1 MQAGVLN
8 QGAIDVTNRVPD
20 PRSTN
25 PALYRSTG
33 ALSLGTIDG
42 ITSVRNLATTAN
54 VLEMVIDKR
63 YYSDVEGFQVGD
75 KIYWSAD
82 VRVTAPMNV
91 QLTVSFYAGGNEDT
105 VASITPQT
113 PADGWVRHYAVS
125 TITATPAG
133 SYFDFRI
140 RPQQTSIPVGQG
152 FYFRKMQITRNKET
166 TYFDGSTPANASY
179 THEWSGVPNNSP
191 SYRRLITSDDVMT
204 YRSRVLVNGVE
215 RSVLSWSVSR
225 ELSGDLPNSVAG
237 GAGVVQATGSVSWAD
252 SADVA
257 DGRLNPWDTSTGWIP
272 ATGDRVQIF
281 AGDGVTEWSQ
291 FVGEIDTTSGDIGG
305 GITSKIIDRIDD
317 MSVSMNHSAIS
328 AVMPPID
335 PSEPYRRIG
344 LSAVYVQDL
353 ALRRSGFYTTPS
365 REFGAVLDVP
375 MQSSC
380 WPHVGSVRTCRR
392 GTVTDNAPV
401 WFTTSFGQAVSDVL
415 ATYEPSTA
423 KPASSP
429 VQISMVVAAG
439 NAGVTMVRCFYGSN
453 HLDLTATA
461 TMAQAR
467 VNGVVVAQVATT
479 WPATIE
485 AYFDGSTVEVR
496 NSNGGVATGSGGL
509 TGSTLMSSIQVVG
522 DANARAA
529 GIQVSHPTAPAHKFA
544 SIGFTPTAQIDPG
557 PYHGHVGALPRQS
570 GLTAADTLG
579 SISEALLRPMW
590 IDETGVA
597 RMISSV
603 SLRNTISQRSY
614 TTLDDIRE
622 LSWESNL
629 LGVRSEVTAKYLW
642 PSQTLRRDFAVTVWT
657 NSNSDVL
664 LSGDSITSIA
674 EPGSNED
681 WIMVDPNPDVLG
693 ATGFDSLNRG
703 IGTLAGGVYTDGA
716 TEVYASRPENNV
728 LAVSMSEIVAGK
740 WAITH
745 TASTLTAGW
754 QVELRTVSE
763 QFVGTTNLWPMWW
776 GKETAIVRAKERIE
790 WVDKERTPTIAGTV
804 GPKYEHDFG
813 PWATGNIST
822 NETFV
827 IDQITNFVAEQ
838 VSKPAPVITGL
849 RVGFDPRIQLGD
861 VITISSPNL
870 LGVNL
875 RCLIIGV
882 NTDAGDEY
890 TQSFTVRII
899 EVTSDFTTYA
909 QFAEA
914 WGPTADYASFAA
926 AWGAVATYAD
936 FNNNPLGGTA

>member
-42 ITSVRNLATTAN
+42 ITAVRNLATTAN

-63 YYSDVEGFQVGD
+63 YYSDIEGFQVGD

-125 TITATPAG
+125 TITANPAG

-179 THEWSGVPNNSP
+179 THEWSGTPDNSA

-204 YRSRVLVNGVE
+204 YSSRVLVNGIE
-215 RSVLSWSVSR
+215 RPVLSWSVSR
-225 ELSGDLPNSVAG
+225 ELSGDLPHSVAG

-344 LSAVYVQDL
+344 LSAVYMQDL
-353 ALRRSGFYTTPS
+353 ALRRSGFYTTPN

-380 WPHVGSVRTCRR
+380 WPHVGAVRTCRR

-496 NSNGGVATGSGGL
+496 NSNGGSATGSGGL
-509 TGSTLMSSIQVVG
+509 SGSTVMSSIQVVG

-603 SLRNTISQRSY
+603 SLRNIISQRSY

-703 IGTLAGGVYTDGA
+703 IGTLAGGVYTDGT
-716 TEVYASRPENNV
+716 TEVYASRPEDNV
-728 LAVSMSEIVAGK
+728 LSVSMSEIVAGK

-745 TASTLTAGW
+745 TASTLPSGW

-804 GPKYEHDFG
+804 GPKYDHDFG
-813 PWATGNIST
+813 PWATGNINT

-870 LGVNL
+870 LGVSL

-914 WGPTADYASFAA
+914 WGPTADYASFAT